1 MSNLGLFIVGT
12 LVTLLVASSIAILVW
27 GAILD
32 GRDENERRAAD
43 PSLQPL
49 AEQQAW
55 RVVDAA

>member
-1 MSNLGLFIVGT
+1 MSNVGLFIVGT
-12 LVTLLVASSIAILVW
+12 LVTLLVVSSIAILVW

-32 GRDENERRAAD
+32 GRDETERRAAD

-49 AEQQAW
+49 PEQQAW